1 MIGLLPGSTIEVEL
15 SRRGI
20 AEDLLAPMFLAGGLV
35 LSQVAEIT
43 GLAPHTI
50 HNWVKRGFVSPPRG
64 KRYAR
69 DQLSR
74 LLIINALKDSLQIE
88 SIIALCAHA
97 GAYMGADGMSDTALY
112 CRFTDALG
120 ALGAGIPAR
129 GAMRTAVEASL
140 ADYAEP
146 YAGAKARLL
155 NVLEIMLLAYSSG
168 VLHQNAQRLLKTLDL

>member
-15 SRRGI
+15 SHPGVADR
-20 AEDLLAPMFLAGGLV
+20 LLAPMFIPGGLV

-50 HNWVKRGFVSPPRG
+50 QNWVKRGFVPPPRG

-88 SIIALCAHA
+88 SIIALIAHA
-97 GAYMGADGMSDTALY
+97 HAHMDAQEMGDALLY
-112 CRFTDALG
+112 NRFVDALG
-120 ALGAGIPAR
+120 ALGTGVPTRSAL
-129 GAMRTAVEASL
+129 RTAVEASL

-146 YAGAKARLL
+146 YAGAKVRII
-155 NVLEIMLLAYSSG
+155 NVLEIMLLAYSSS
-168 VLHQNAQRLLKTLDL
+168 VLHQNAERLLKALDL

>member
-1 MIGLLPGSTIEVEL
+1 MIGLLPGSTIEAEL

-20 AEDLLAPMFLAGGLV
+20 AESLLAPMFIPGGLV

-43 GLAPHTI
+43 GLASHTI
-50 HNWVKRGFVSPPRG
+50 QNWIKRGFVSPPKA
-64 KRYAR
+64 KRYSR

-97 GAYMGADGMSDTALY
+97 GAFMGADGMNDAALY
-112 CRFTDALG
+112 CRFADALG

-129 GAMRTAVEASL
+129 GAMRTAVEESL
-140 ADYAEP
+140 TDFNEP
-146 YAGAKARLL
+146 YAGAKARLV
-155 NVLEIMLLAYSSG
+155 NVLEIMLLAYSSS
-168 VLHQNAQRLLKTLDL
+168 VLHQNAERLLRALDL

>member
-15 SRRGI
+15 SRRNI
-20 AEDLLAPMFLAGGLV
+20 ADGLLAPMFLAGGLV
-35 LSQVAEIT
+35 LSQVVEIT

-50 HNWVKRGFVSPPRG
+50 QNWVKRGFVSPPKA
-64 KRYAR
+64 KRYSR
-69 DQLSR
+69 EQLSR

-97 GAYMGADGMSDTALY
+97 GAYMGANGMSDTALY
-112 CRFTDALG
+112 CRFADALG

-140 ADYAEP
+140 ADYTEP
-146 YAGAKARLL
+146 YAGAKVRLL
-155 NVLEIMLLAYSSG
+155 NVLEIMLLAYSSS
-168 VLHQNAQRLLKTLDL
+168 VLHQNAERLLKTLDL

>member
-15 SRRGI
+15 SRRNI
-20 AEDLLAPMFLAGGLV
+20 ADGLLAPMFLAGGLV

-50 HNWVKRGFVSPPRG
+50 QNWVKRGFVSPPKA
-64 KRYAR
+64 KRYSR
-69 DQLSR
+69 EQLSR

-97 GAYMGADGMSDTALY
+97 GAYMEANGMSDTELY
-112 CRFTDALG
+112 CRFADALG

-155 NVLEIMLLAYSSG
+155 NVLEIMLLAYSSS
-168 VLHQNAQRLLKTLDL
+168 VLHQNAERLLKTLDL